1 MRKILIALV
10 VIFSVFLIY
19 LGFNDK
25 KIYYFSMGDFLSL
38 GINPYKVLDYGYSD
52 YVKDYLSSKDIL
64 EAYTD
69 SLSRENKRITDIIQ
83 DIKDN
88 SKLLVG
94 NKEKT
99 IQNVLIKS
107 DLVTISIGMNDL
119 FSNVSIDYEFTTRD
133 LYNKFDSLLSD
144 YEELFKLLREYCK
157 EKIVLIGLY
166 NVTDTDLDE
175 FFNYANNKLNDLC
188 NKYNINYINISEDF
202 KNNKYI
208 DKTSNY
214 PNKKGYE
221 YISNKIINLIE
232 N

>member
-83 DIKDN
+83 DII
-88 SKLLVG
+88 LV
-94 NKEKT
+94 
-99 IQNVLIKS
+99 I
-107 DLVTISIGMNDL
+107 
-119 FSNVSIDYEFTTRD
+119 
-133 LYNKFDSLLSD
+133 
-144 YEELFKLLREYCK
+144 
-157 EKIVLIGLY
+157 
-166 NVTDTDLDE
+166 
-175 FFNYANNKLNDLC
+175 
-188 NKYNINYINISEDF
+188 
-202 KNNKYI
+202 
-208 DKTSNY
+208 
-214 PNKKGYE
+214 
-221 YISNKIINLIE
+221 
-232 N
+232 